1 MFITISIVKDLIQSE
16 EGGDFKNVQ
25 MKDLCRKVF
34 RTREK
39 DGGVRSRATH
49 YGWII
54 FFNSQFVQFGL
65 KFSTSYI
72 FIIDVTPHYN
82 TLVSNTEVPHISG
95 EDIPFDDVRKIF
107 ILY

>member
-1 MFITISIVKDLIQSE
+1 MLITMVKDLIQSE

-49 YGWII
+49 YVEFI
-54 FFNSQFVQFGL
+54 FQLSLSPNWPSVNQILYQL
-65 KFSTSYI
+65 
-72 FIIDVTPHYN
+72 FIIDLIPHYN

-107 ILY
+107 ILH

>member
-1 MFITISIVKDLIQSE
+1 MRKEEISKPIDVGKYL
-16 EGGDFKNVQ
+16 GLG
-25 MKDLCRKVF
+25 RKMEVS
-34 RTREK
+34 
-39 DGGVRSRATH
+39 DH

-54 FFNSQFVQFGL
+54 FFNSQFVQFGQL
-65 KFSTSYI
+65 

-95 EDIPFDDVRKIF
+95 EDIPFNDVRKIF